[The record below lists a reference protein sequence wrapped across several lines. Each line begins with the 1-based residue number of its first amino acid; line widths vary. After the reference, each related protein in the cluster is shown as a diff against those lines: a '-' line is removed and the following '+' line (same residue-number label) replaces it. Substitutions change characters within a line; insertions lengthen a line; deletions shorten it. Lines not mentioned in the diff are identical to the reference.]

1 MLDLLLRDRRRR
13 RGRRERPRV
22 ELVQPITPVKRLV
35 VDGREIVVRDIKQVT
50 EDAVVV
56 EDLSGNTV
64 VIPLRRGGAGANS
77 AGAVLL

>member
-1 MLDLLLRDRRRR
+1 VLDLLLRDKRRR

-22 ELVQPITPVKRLV
+22 ELVQPVAPVKKLV
-35 VDGREIVVRDIKQVT
+35 VGGREIVVRDIKQVT

-64 VIPLRRGGAGANS
+64 VIPLRRGGGGADNT
-77 AGAVLL
+77 GAVLL

>member
-1 MLDLLLRDRRRR
+1 VLDLLLRDRRRR
-13 RGRRERPRV
+13 RGRGERPRV
-22 ELVQPITPVKRLV
+22 ELVQPVTPIKKLV

-64 VIPLRRGGAGANS
+64 VIPLRRGEKGADNTR
-77 AGAVLL
+77 AVLL

>member
-1 MLDLLLRDRRRR
+1 MLDLLLRDKRR

-22 ELVQPITPVKRLV
+22 ELVQPITPIKKLV
-35 VDGREIVVRDIKQVT
+35 VDGREVVVRDIKQVT

-64 VIPLRRGGAGANS
+64 VIPLRRGERGADDTR
-77 AGAVLL
+77 AVLL

>member
-1 MLDLLLRDRRRR
+1 VLDLLLRDKRR

-22 ELVQPITPVKRLV
+22 ELVQPITPIKKLV
-35 VDGREIVVRDIKQVT
+35 VDGREVVVRDIKQVT

-64 VIPLRRGGAGANS
+64 VIPLRRGERGADDTR
-77 AGAVLL
+77 AVLL